1 MSVLNK
7 LGEILVVPL
16 ADESFGV
23 RSMCTYVETPD
34 VRILVDPGVS
44 LGPRFALAP
53 HPNEYRALTESRG
66 RIEEFAD
73 RAEVVTISHYHFDH
87 VSPAYTDYVWH
98 WSSLESA
105 RRIYQGKL
113 VLAKDIQSRINPSQR
128 RRGWLLRRTAGVFM
142 KEVRSAD
149 GEVFDFGGT
158 RLKFSEPVF
167 HGEDAALGWVLM
179 LSISVGDKKVM
190 HASDVQGP
198 IFDETLKII
207 LGEAPD
213 LLIVGGPPSYLSNF
227 MVNEKT
233 VQQGMRNLATLV
245 ENVPTVVLAHHLLR
259 DGDWTELARPAF
271 EVAEAAGHR
280 LVTPAE
286 FAGRRNNL
294 LESRRQELYSS
305 EPPAEA
311 FIRWTKLPMLK
322 RQETA
327 PPL

>member
-34 VRILVDPGVS
+34 VRILIDPGVS

-53 HPNEYRALTESRG
+53 HPNEYRALMESRS

-87 VSPAYTDYVWH
+87 ASPAYTDYVWH
-98 WSSLESA
+98 WSSLGSA
-105 RRIYQGKL
+105 KRIYQRKL
-113 VLAKDIQSRINPSQR
+113 VLAKDIQNRINPSQR
-128 RRGWLLRRTAGVFM
+128 RRGWLLRRTTRDFM
-142 KEVRSAD
+142 REVHSAD
-149 GEVFDFGGT
+149 GKAFDFGRT
-158 RLKFSEPVF
+158 RLNFSEPVF
-167 HGEDAALGWVLM
+167 HGEDASLGWVLM

-198 IFDETLKII
+198 IFDETLKIV
-207 LGEAPD
+207 LAEAPD

-227 MVNEKT
+227 MVEEEV
-233 VQQGMRNLATLV
+233 VQRGLKNLATLV
-245 ENVPTVVLAHHLLR
+245 ENVPIVLLAHHLLR
-259 DGDWTELARPAF
+259 DGGWTKLARPAF

-280 LVTPAE
+280 LVTLAE
-286 FAGRRNNL
+286 FAGRQNNL
-294 LESRRQELYSS
+294 LESRRQELYNS
-305 EPPAEA
+305 EPPPEP